1 MFSLF
6 KVAAEGR
13 AAARSN
19 IVENRT
25 RLSGALRGRM
35 FTLLGH
41 DPGLPDDAVISQFVS
56 RLDDCV
62 PHDVGDKQAGMAYY
76 LAREFLLSSLKAGAD
91 GGYTWAESDAAREFA
106 HYVNVFEELA
116 AKSSGPL
123 RDFSRIKSFDELRQ
137 VVSELEKA
145 DRAREEDSG
154 PDGGAK
160 YVRSIAGRAAD
171 GSTHLAGEPGD
182 PLALAQRS
190 KGKSSDDSQEEDLVN
205 GALAREEWHIVV
217 PNNKESAIYWG
228 AGTDWCTA
236 KRGSGEVGYHKYH
249 KPEDPLVIFTNSR
262 TGHRYQFH
270 YSSRQ
275 FRDIH
280 ENEIKN
286 LALAKGLHDFVEHL
300 GVDHPLR
307 GRSFF
312 DISGRQ
318 SLDATLETEA
328 HGSGGTDENP
338 EELRAQQDSLKAA
351 ARKSGNTR
359 GGLVSSK
366 SIDGKAIPI
375 RVNDKLLWV
384 KDGVMHRVDGPA
396 IIGPNKVE
404 YYRDG
409 KRQVSYGPSAVSFGD
424 GWCTAQWNSKEDT
437 SSYET
442 PLKSAGYRG
451 NEVFIECFPYD
462 PIVNSGED
470 GGRFIAIE
478 GVLPNG
484 PFKAKPENPANY
496 PADSLDE
503 KGMID
508 PENHGNWSN
517 GNRCK
522 QELYSAK
529 ERLERLAE
537 EHAGEAEDEL
547 AYWNKYLDKQAN
559 SKFRLTIKR
568 GQ

>member
-1 MFSLF
+1 MFILF
-6 KVAAEGR
+6 KSAAEGR

-19 IVENRT
+19 IVDNRT
-25 RLSGALRGRM
+25 RLSGAIRGRM

-41 DPGLPDDAVISQFVS
+41 DPGLPDDVVVSQFVS

-76 LAREFLLSSLKAGAD
+76 LAREFLLSGLKAGAND
-91 GGYTWAESDAAREFA
+91 SYTWAESDTAREFA
-106 HYVNVFEELA
+106 HYVKIFEELA

-154 PDGGAK
+154 PDGGTR
-160 YVRSIAGRAAD
+160 YVRSIAGRAAA

-182 PLALAQRS
+182 PLVLAQRE
-190 KGKSSDDSQEEDLVN
+190 KGEKNNSSQEEDLVK
-205 GALAREEWHIVV
+205 GALLREEWHVV
-217 PNNKESAIYWG
+217 IPNNKESAIYWG

-236 KRGSGEVGYHKYH
+236 KRGSGEGGYHKYH

-270 YSSRQ
+270 YGTRQ

-280 ENEIKN
+280 ENDIKN
-286 LALAKGLHDFVEHL
+286 LALAKGLHDFVEDL
-300 GVDHPLR
+300 DVNHPLQ

-312 DISGRQ
+312 NISGRQ
-318 SLDATLETEA
+318 SLDDILEAEA
-328 HGSGGTDENP
+328 HDLGGTNESP
-338 EELRAQQDSLKAA
+338 EELRKRQDSLKAA
-351 ARKSGNTR
+351 ASQSGNTS

-366 SIDGKAIPI
+366 SVDGKAIPI

-384 KDGVMHRVDGPA
+384 RDGVMHREDGPA
-396 IIGPNKVE
+396 VIGQNKVE
-404 YYRDG
+404 YYKDG
-409 KRQVSYGPSAVSFGD
+409 KLSVSYGPYAVSFGD
-424 GWCTAQWNSKEDT
+424 DWCTAQWNSRYDT
-437 SSYET
+437 GRDDT

-451 NEVFIECFPYD
+451 NKVSIECFPGI
-462 PIVNSGED
+462 PIVNSGEE
-470 GGRFIAIE
+470 GGRFTAIE

-484 PFKAKPENPANY
+484 PFKAKPENPADY

-508 PENHGNWSN
+508 PEKHGSWSN
-517 GNRCK
+517 GNRCN
-522 QELYSAK
+522 QELRSAK
-529 ERLERLAE
+529 SRLEVLAE
-537 EHAGEAEDEL
+537 QHAGEAEDEF
-547 AYWNKYLDKQAN
+547 AYWNKYLDKQATD
-559 SKFRLTIKR
+559 KFRLTIRR